1 MKFQCALCI
10 SVSFLVASTAACG
23 GGQPQAVAPAT
34 EQASSPANSAAA
46 AIIDQTVESL
56 TGETVDL
63 GSFRGRPMLIVNTA
77 SKCGYTP
84 QYDGLQKLYERY
96 REGGLVVIGFPS
108 NDFGNQEPGTAEEIG
123 NFCRLN
129 YGVSFPMMAKVHTK
143 GPQQAPVYRALTTAS
158 DEQFRGDVRWNF
170 TKFLVD
176 QNGRVVA
183 RFDSGVDPLDDQ
195 ITSAV
200 DALLGANASASEPPG
215 AESN

>member
-1 MKFQCALCI
+1 
-10 SVSFLVASTAACG
+10 VSSTAACG
-23 GGQPQAVAPAT
+23 GGQPQAVAPAP
-34 EQASSPANSAAA
+34 EKASSSNPGASG
-46 AIIDQTVESL
+46 IIDQTVESL

-63 GSFRGRPMLIVNTA
+63 GSFRGHPILIVNTA

-84 QYDGLQKLYERY
+84 QYEGLQKLYERY
-96 REGGLVVIGFPS
+96 REDGLVVIGFPS

-143 GPQQAPVYRALTTAS
+143 GPEQAPVYRVLTTES
-158 DEQFRGDVRWNF
+158 DEKFRGDVRWNF

-183 RFDSGVDPLDDQ
+183 RFDSGVDPLDEQ

-200 DALLGANASASEPPG
+200 EALLGANASAGEPPD
-215 AESN
+215 ADSN